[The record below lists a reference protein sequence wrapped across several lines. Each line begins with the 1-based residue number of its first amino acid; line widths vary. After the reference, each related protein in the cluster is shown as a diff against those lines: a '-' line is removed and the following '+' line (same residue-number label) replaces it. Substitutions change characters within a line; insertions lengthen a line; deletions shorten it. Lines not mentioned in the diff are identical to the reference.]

1 MTEQLHDIV
10 EQTIAQGVGA
20 RVFPLRW
27 KGRRIWIKQAVPPK
41 EKGWHRLQRFVA
53 TLTGIPMLRPTVSPG
68 GKAGLASEAEILYA
82 LNRADVLVPD
92 LLEVA
97 DNWIAIGDNG
107 AILQTVISD
116 AVKVGDEARV
126 AELIAKAGAALA
138 DLHISGFTHGAPL
151 LRNMTIRDDGRI
163 GFIDF
168 EEDPNKRMPLPDA
181 QARDVLLFLFSIQR
195 GFKRRPD
202 LLRAGW
208 RAYLVVTGMTAPQ
221 MKPLSHIVRIIR
233 PVYIALKPFRRW
245 LGTDA
250 INAMLAYGV
259 LRRSLRGKD
268 ATQDV
273 SPVAR

>member
-27 KGRRIWIKQAVPPK
+27 KGRRIWIKQAVRPK
-41 EKGWHRLQRFVA
+41 QKGWHRLQRFVA
-53 TLTGIPMLRPTVSPG
+53 TLTRIPMLRPTVSPG
-68 GKAGLASEAEILYA
+68 GKAGLASEAEVLHA
-82 LNRADVLVPD
+82 LNRAGVLVPD

-116 AVKVGDEARV
+116 AVKAGDEARV
-126 AELIAKAGAALA
+126 AELIAMAGTALA
-138 DLHISGFTHGAPL
+138 DLHANGFAHGAPL

-181 QARDVLLFLFSIQR
+181 QARDILLFVFSIQR

-202 LLRAGW
+202 LLRSGW
-208 RAYLVVTGMTAPQ
+208 QAYLSRSGMTAPQ
-221 MKPLSHIVRIIR
+221 MKPLSRIVAVIR

-250 INAMLAYGV
+250 INAMRAYGT
-259 LRRSLRGKD
+259 LRRSLRGKE
-268 ATQDV
+268 TPQDG
-273 SPVAR
+273 SQLAR